1 LTVNSEKIINN
12 TEVVKDISCH
22 SGKTHWTWHLL
33 FGASGMLIL
42 IALIFNDAFV
52 ERWFSSD
59 HHITE
64 GGKKYLNFFRYG
76 LLVMAAGCIVSWN
89 LRKKITSYFR
99 VAVERWKESP
109 SNIDASSVV
118 PPVHQVVLRKVLLL
132 ILSLWTV
139 FAVIS
144 LVPGYDTWAA
154 HLTVENGVTETLT
167 VIFYLFAGVMAII
180 LAMQSLRHNSGN
192 VFFHLW
198 LLGLAAGCLFVA
210 AEETNWGDLYLH
222 YKSGEFIRTINYQH
236 DVSLHNIA
244 LPFIGS
250 YWANKLLQIMA
261 ICAGVLLPLL
271 IRYSKSIRRI
281 LWAVEFP
288 IPPWLSQACF
298 LVAALIPQDQ
308 MVQLQSANIPSELRE
323 VTISFGVA
331 IWLWA
336 TSRNR
341 CYKYS
346 KHIN

>member
-1 LTVNSEKIINN
+1 MTDKSEKNIIS
-12 TEVVKDISCH
+12 TDAVKNISCH

-33 FGASGMLIL
+33 FIASGMLVL
-42 IALIFNDAFV
+42 IALIFNDTFV

-76 LLVMAAGCIVSWN
+76 LLLMAAGCIVLWT

-99 VAVERWKESP
+99 IAVERWKEGP
-109 SNIDASSVV
+109 SDIEASSVV
-118 PPVHQVVLRKVLLL
+118 PPVHHALLRKVLLL

-139 FAVIS
+139 FTVIS

-167 VIFYLFAGVMAII
+167 VIFYFFAGVMAVI
-180 LAMQSLRHNSGN
+180 LAVQSLRHNSGN

-198 LLGLAAGCLFVA
+198 LFGLAAGCLFVA

-250 YWANKLLQIMA
+250 YWENNLLQIMA
-261 ICAGVLLPLL
+261 ICAGVVLPLL
-271 IRYSKSIRRI
+271 IRFSKSIRRI

-288 IPPWLSQACF
+288 TPPWFSQACF
-298 LVAALIPQDQ
+298 FVAALIPQDQ
-308 MVQLQSANIPSELRE
+308 VIPLQVDNIPSELRE
-323 VTISFGVA
+323 ITISFGVA

-336 TSRNR
+336 TSRNKGR
-341 CYKYS
+341 RNKG
-346 KHIN
+346 